1 MEKYRLEGLDCAD
14 CATKLEK
21 YLLKKDYVNEVSI
34 SFTTKT
40 MIISTSDIEKVK
52 EDIRYIEPEVSVL

>member
-1 MEKYRLEGLDCAD
+1 MCRLCN
-14 CATKLEK
+14 KIRK
-21 YLLKKDYVNEVSI
+21 VFIKKKDYVNEVSI